1 MEISDDIK
9 VKKAVRMGK
18 GPHHSLKIELGNPDD
33 KSVVFANASNLKGKE
48 NARKRLFFVMMTNL
62 STKGNIADTFNICK
76 VKIS

>member
-33 KSVVFANASNLKGKE
+33 KSVVFANASNLKFWVGE
-48 NARKRLFFVMMTNL
+48 IFL
-62 STKGNIADTFNICK
+62 STPEHP
-76 VKIS
+76 